1 MCYILSKQERKD
13 LKKVSWK
20 VSKLSEE
27 EKNKKR
33 GYDRKRDKNL
43 SEDEKHKLVEYRKV
57 VMKCVKKCEKNKN
70 LLLINTDWCFIIF

>member
-43 SEDEKHKLVEYRKV
+43 SEDEKYKLVEYRKV

-70 LLLINTDWCFIIF
+70 LLLTNTDWCFIIF

>member
-70 LLLINTDWCFIIF
+70 LL